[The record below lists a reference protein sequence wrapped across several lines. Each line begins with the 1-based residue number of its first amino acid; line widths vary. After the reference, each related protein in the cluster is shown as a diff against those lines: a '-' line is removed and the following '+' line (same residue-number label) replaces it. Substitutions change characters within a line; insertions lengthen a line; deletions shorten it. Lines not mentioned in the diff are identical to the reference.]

1 VSAKE
6 IEMHVAHLPFLIM
19 PSHAA
24 RNLLGAALPNVAV
37 LALRAI
43 LSHRKGLEVAH
54 QQIRY
59 RKQDLVFS
67 SRIGARG
74 DLIIELDIGDPRLS
88 NRLVM
93 EEDLRRSQRQTWSKD
108 ATSQVPHRKLRCV
121 QREIPPDA
129 DSLPS
134 SGTVRLKAGDD
145 GSERGARARQP

>member
-6 IEMHVAHLPFLIM
+6 IEMNIAYLPFLIM

-24 RNLLGAALPNVAV
+24 RSLLGAALPNVAV

-93 EEDLRRSQRQTWSKD
+93 EEDLRRLERQTWSNGRNQAGPASK
-108 ATSQVPHRKLRCV
+108 AALR
-121 QREIPPDA
+121 PKG
-129 DSLPS
+129 DS
-134 SGTVRLKAGDD
+134 
-145 GSERGARARQP
+145 ARRR

>member
-6 IEMHVAHLPFLIM
+6 IEMNIAYLPFLIM

-24 RNLLGAALPNVAV
+24 RSLLGAALPNVAV

-59 RKQDLVFS
+59 RNLVFS

-93 EEDLRRSQRQTWSKD
+93 EEDLRRLERQTWSNGRNQAGPASK
-108 ATSQVPHRKLRCV
+108 AALR
-121 QREIPPDA
+121 PKG
-129 DSLPS
+129 DS
-134 SGTVRLKAGDD
+134 
-145 GSERGARARQP
+145 ARRR